1 MRPGSSRPKRAKL
14 LGRLGVEPLTDAFDL
29 DAFHAACRR
38 RNAPIK
44 QVLLAGD
51 LVVGVGNIYAS
62 EALFL
67 AGIRPTLS
75 AARISRRRAAQ
86 LRAAIREVLARAVA
100 QGGSTLRDFSNAHG
114 EAGLFQLEAMVYDR
128 AGQPC
133 RVCAAHR
140 RKASGRVSA
149 QRISAQ
155 TARNPEGFARAGCY
169 IDRHCGG
176 TVGTSFNEQFDQHGT
191 WRREFALRLKL
202 LSEWLKDHEL
212 LDAAVE
218 ERLRRL
224 ETQLRSDKVMVAFV
238 AEFSRGK
245 SELIN
250 AIFFAGY
257 ERRIMPASAGR
268 TTMCPTELGY
278 DADVPPC
285 LRLLPIETRL
295 QPQPLMEWRM
305 VPEKW
310 TRVDLDVN
318 DPAQLAKAFEKV
330 AEVVRVTQDEARAL
344 GFWHDE
350 SPEDNPMMDANGRV
364 EVPQWRHAL
373 INIAHPLLKQGLV
386 ILDTPGLNAIGAEPE
401 LTVNLIPQAHAVVFI
416 LAADTGVTKS
426 DLAIWR
432 EHLITEEDNL
442 ESRLVVLNKIDTM
455 WDALSTPA
463 QVQAQIERQ
472 RATTAEILGLA
483 QEQVIPVSAQKGL
496 VAKVTNDAASAAR
509 TASCRCWSGALAQGV
524 MGQRQKILRAA
535 VAGGISELR
544 SEVERVIQIRRR
556 DLTEQMIELKGLHGK
571 NTSVIKHMRSRI
583 EQEQA
588 RVRRERRQDPRR
600 AFGAPEAAARRVQPA
615 GNRDAED
622 RDGRADRSAA
632 AARHQAG
639 RQEGLWRHL
648 RAAARAPAR
657 GQSLSGEIQSMLTGT
672 FRQLNAE
679 YGFSLQAPREPD
691 LARYERDLDLVE
703 RSHLQYLG
711 VGNAF
716 RLAQPE
722 FADRLVRAL
731 ATRLRVVY
739 ESALGE
745 VELWSKSA
753 AAQLDAQLRERRR
766 NFGRRLEA
774 IERIQQAARRL
785 DERIAEIAA
794 RRRPSTTANAKL
806 AELTAT

>member
-1 MRPGSSRPKRAKL
+1 MA
-14 LGRLGVEPLTDAFDL
+14 
-29 DAFHAACRR
+29 
-38 RNAPIK
+38 
-44 QVLLAGD
+44 
-51 LVVGVGNIYAS
+51 
-62 EALFL
+62 
-67 AGIRPTLS
+67 
-75 AARISRRRAAQ
+75 
-86 LRAAIREVLARAVA
+86 
-100 QGGSTLRDFSNAHG
+100 
-114 EAGLFQLEAMVYDR
+114 
-128 AGQPC
+128 
-133 RVCAAHR
+133 
-140 RKASGRVSA
+140 
-149 QRISAQ
+149 
-155 TARNPEGFARAGCY
+155 
-169 IDRHCGG
+169 
-176 TVGTSFNEQFDQHGT
+176 TSFNEQFDQHGA
-191 WRREFALRLKL
+191 WRREFALRVKL

-212 LDAAVE
+212 LDSAVE

-224 ETQLRSDKVMVAFV
+224 ETQMRSDKVMVAFV

-257 ERRIMPASAGR
+257 KRRIMPASAGR

-278 DADVPPC
+278 DSEVPPC

-318 DPAQLAKAFEKV
+318 DPAQLAQAFEKV
-330 AEVVRVTQDEARAL
+330 AEIRRVSQDEARAL
-344 GFWHDE
+344 GFWHDD
-350 SPEDNPMMDANGRV
+350 SPEDNPMMGPDGLV
-364 EVPQWRHAL
+364 EVPKWRHAL

-432 EHLITEEDNL
+432 EHLIAEDADAD
-442 ESRLVVLNKIDTM
+442 SRLVVLNKIDTM

-463 QVQAQIERQ
+463 QVQAQIDRQ
-472 RATTAEILGLA
+472 RNTTAEILGLR
-483 QEQVIPVSAQKGL
+483 QEQVIPVSAQKAL
-496 VAKVTNDAASAAR
+496 VAKVNNDAALLQSSR
-509 TASCRCWSGALAQGV
+509 LPVLEQALAHGV

-535 VAGGISELR
+535 VTSSISELR
-544 SEVERVIQIRRR
+544 AEGARVINIRRR
-556 DLTEQMIELKGLHGK
+556 DLAEQMVELKGLRGK
-571 NTSVIKHMRSRI
+571 NMSVIKHMRARI
-583 EQEQA
+583 EQEQGDFDASGA
-588 RVRRERRQDPRR
+588 RIHAVRSVHLKLLRDVFTLLGTSTLKAEMAELTKALRQPGIKLGVRKAYAATFER
-600 AFGAPEAAARRVQPA
+600 
-615 GNRDAED
+615 
-622 RDGRADRSAA
+622 
-632 AARHQAG
+632 
-639 RQEGLWRHL
+639 L
-648 RAAARAPAR
+648 RAGLNKA
-657 GQSLSGEIQSMLTGT
+657 QSTSAEIQSMLTGT

-679 YGFSLQAPREPD
+679 YGFSLQAPREPE

-703 RSHLQYLG
+703 RSHNQYLG
-711 VGNAF
+711 VGNAL

-745 VELWSKSA
+745 VELWNKSA

-774 IERIQQAARRL
+774 IERIQQAATGLDDRINEIEVQEKAL
-785 DERIAEIAA
+785 DELD
-794 RRRPSTTANAKL
+794 AKL
-806 AELTAT
+806 AELTGHLISIPAPDMPADPALLKSAA